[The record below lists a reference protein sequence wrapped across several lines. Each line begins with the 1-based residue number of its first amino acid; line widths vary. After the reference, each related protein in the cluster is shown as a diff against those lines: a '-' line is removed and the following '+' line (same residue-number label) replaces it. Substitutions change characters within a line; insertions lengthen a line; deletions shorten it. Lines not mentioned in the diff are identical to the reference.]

1 MSEFL
6 GERARL
12 AMAQTLLDAYRAVEQ
27 VSPSEQIR
35 QLVEHRLQSLCLLT
49 TTTGLAV
56 SPRDI
61 ATAVADLEPGAD
73 AAWVLAE
80 HLGWVDE
87 PPAEQLRRSA

>member
-12 AMAQTLLDAYRAVEQ
+12 AMAQTLVDAYRAVEQ

-35 QLVEHRLQSLCLLT
+35 QLVEHRLHSLCLLT

-56 SPRDI
+56 TPGEI
-61 ATAVADLEPGAD
+61 AAAVVDVED
-73 AAWVLAE
+73 ERAAQVLASC
-80 HLGWVDE
+80 LGWIESPDDR
-87 PPAEQLRRSA
+87 LRQSA